1 MDAHARSLL
10 ERLNTSASPKFS
22 KPSTPEKSST
32 PIPKAAE
39 PKPSDTPESPISTP
53 SRRSSHA
60 TAGEKDTS
68 ASVKDLLNSARQ
80 RSRETS
86 AETESAT
93 ERPQSGESEAK
104 GPSTQLDSSS
114 TPIPAEKPSRPAV
127 NISDGETSAN
137 PEEMPTTP
145 NGSHKSSGQSAGAG
159 TLPETHDEP
168 FKAPNGLYIVND
180 VPSIVTLPSIEAKIP
195 RLQITTDA
203 QGRTFMGEG
212 IEQIANLQRT
222 FSVFD
227 RDAISATTK
236 YIVYAL
242 KGMSLIVLC
251 S

>member
-1 MDAHARSLL
+1 MA
-10 ERLNTSASPKFS
+10 
-22 KPSTPEKSST
+22 
-32 PIPKAAE
+32 
-39 PKPSDTPESPISTP
+39 
-53 SRRSSHA
+53 
-60 TAGEKDTS
+60 EKDTS

-93 ERPQSGESEAK
+93 EHPQSGESEAK
-104 GPSTQLDSSS
+104 HPSTQLESSS

-145 NGSHKSSGQSAGAG
+145 SGSHKSSGESAGAE

-168 FKAPNGLYIVND
+168 SKAPNGLYIVND
-180 VPSIVTLPSIEAKIP
+180 VPSIVTLPSIEAEIP

-203 QGRTFMGEG
+203 EGRTCMGEG

-227 RDAISATTK
+227 RDVISATIK

-242 KGMSLIVLC
+242 KGMSL
-251 S
+251 